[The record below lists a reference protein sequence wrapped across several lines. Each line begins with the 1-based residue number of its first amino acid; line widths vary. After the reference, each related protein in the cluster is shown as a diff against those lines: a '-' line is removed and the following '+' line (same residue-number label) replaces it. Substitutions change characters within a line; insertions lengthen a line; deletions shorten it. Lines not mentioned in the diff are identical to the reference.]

1 MLIWDSLPSDK
12 EQASDSKAAFFFK
25 FVASHLQPFLD
36 VYQTDRPMVP
46 FLAEYLSQMVRGLMR
61 CYIRSEGV
69 HVSEKLS
76 SLAKDK
82 EVRLDFKGLELWFL
96 TEKSVKEAAKNGLSE
111 RQIFVFRIEIIK
123 FLDCGKENP
132 K

>member
-1 MLIWDSLPSDK
+1 
-12 EQASDSKAAFFFK
+12 
-25 FVASHLQPFLD
+25 
-36 VYQTDRPMVP
+36 
-46 FLAEYLSQMVRGLMR
+46 MVRGLMR